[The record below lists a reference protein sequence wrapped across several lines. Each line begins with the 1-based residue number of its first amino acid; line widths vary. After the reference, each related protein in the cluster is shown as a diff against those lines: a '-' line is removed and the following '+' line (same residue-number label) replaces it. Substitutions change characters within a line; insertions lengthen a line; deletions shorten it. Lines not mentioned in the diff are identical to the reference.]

1 MNTIAE
7 MKYTGDGGN
16 AQRVFI
22 KDAQVGW
29 KNLLNDPNKHLSNVS
44 YGNRSCTYTTGYR
57 GKHDDEPKQ

>member
-7 MKYTGDGGN
+7 LKYTGDGGN

-29 KNLLNDPNKHLSNVS
+29 KNLLNDPNKHLSNGIS
-44 YGNRSCTYTTGYR
+44 QYEYLETLCYEMNRLALV
-57 GKHDDEPKQ
+57 